1 MKDPLFS
8 TEDNI
13 KDVPNSPPASSAEN
27 VDDCL
32 GEEKVNTK
40 PECKVITA
48 E

>member
-40 PECKVITA
+40 PKCKMITA